1 MSSVTV
7 PINPFP
13 PLSYKAFTRKK
24 ELGTREIQLMFL
36 LEALGWVPKSFS
48 VPVRKKHYA
57 L

>member
-57 L
+57 P